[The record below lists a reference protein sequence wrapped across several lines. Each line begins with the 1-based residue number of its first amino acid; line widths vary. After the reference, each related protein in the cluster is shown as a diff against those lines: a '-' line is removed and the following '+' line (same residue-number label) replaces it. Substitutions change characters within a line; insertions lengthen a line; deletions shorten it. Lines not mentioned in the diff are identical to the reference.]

1 MYVSVPLK
9 MIYLFLIV
17 KSGKSEEKF
26 TKTHTVPATSTASV
40 SPADEELIRSELA
53 SMDSNANEMQNS
65 QNG

>member
-1 MYVSVPLK
+1 MP
-9 MIYLFLIV
+9 
-17 KSGKSEEKF
+17 EDKF
-26 TKTHTVPATSTASV
+26 TKTHTVTAIATSTASV

>member
-1 MYVSVPLK
+1 MAAKNLNSVIGEKPDQ
-9 MIYLFLIV
+9 
-17 KSGKSEEKF
+17 KF

-40 SPADEELIRSELA
+40 SATDEELIRSELA